1 MNAATHRT
9 DVEYVWPQTLIRP
22 SRDVR
27 LVYLDQAQWIYLAQ
41 AATGHPVG
49 GQHVASLEALRSFKA
64 AGSILCPL
72 SLTHLMETS
81 AITPRQR
88 EDLAPLM
95 EELSEFFSLLPAQRR
110 NAHGARGGA

>member
-22 SRDVR
+22 FRDVR

-41 AATGHPVG
+41 AATGHPDG
-49 GQHVASLEALRSFKA
+49 GKHVASLEALRSFKA
-64 AGSILCPL
+64 DGSILCPL

-88 EDLAPLM
+88 ADIAALM
-95 EELSEFFSLLPAQRR
+95 EELSDFFFLLPRER
-110 NAHGARGGA
+110 GDAHGAGGGA

>member
-1 MNAATHRT
+1 MTSGLQRRSPRQTGCVNVATHRT
-9 DVEYVWPQTLIRP
+9 DVEHVWPQTLIRP
-22 SRDVR
+22 PRDVR

-49 GQHVASLEALRSFKA
+49 AQHSASLDALRSLKA
-64 AGSILCPL
+64 DGSVLCPL

-88 EDLAPLM
+88 EHIAT
-95 EELSEFFSLLPAQRR
+95 
-110 NAHGARGGA
+110 